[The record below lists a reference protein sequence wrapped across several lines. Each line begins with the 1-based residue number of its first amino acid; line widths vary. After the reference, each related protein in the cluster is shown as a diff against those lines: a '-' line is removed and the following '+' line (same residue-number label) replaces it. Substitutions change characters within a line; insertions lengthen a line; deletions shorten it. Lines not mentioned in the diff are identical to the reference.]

1 MKFIFS
7 QPPGRH
13 SENSRPLNGAKQKC
27 IWTNER
33 KKETRRERGRDKGR
47 REGGKR
53 EGRERGRGWL
63 PGEFRGRC
71 VFRCSLLGHD
81 GTTGLGF
88 VAIFPRFGTC
98 EVKNERNVARFC
110 GKIGFEGIVEPW
122 KMEGGSIWDIFGM
135 DVCLK
140 VKGK

>member
-1 MKFIFS
+1 M
-7 QPPGRH
+7 
-13 SENSRPLNGAKQKC
+13 
-27 IWTNER
+27 
-33 KKETRRERGRDKGR
+33 
-47 REGGKR
+47 

-98 EVKNERNVARFC
+98 SGEDKVKNERNVARFC

-122 KMEGGSIWDIFGM
+122 KMVGGSIWDIFGM
-135 DVCLK
+135 DVRLK

>member
-1 MKFIFS
+1 MY
-7 QPPGRH
+7 
-13 SENSRPLNGAKQKC
+13 LD
-27 IWTNER
+27 ER
-33 KKETRRERGRDKGR
+33 EKKKRRGGRERGREIKKGG
-47 REGGKR
+47 REVRGR
-53 EGRERGRGWL
+53 EEVEGRERGRGWL

-98 EVKNERNVARFC
+98 SGEDKVKNERNVARFC

-122 KMEGGSIWDIFGM
+122 KMVGGSIWDIFGM
-135 DVCLK
+135 DVRLK